1 MGNEHNQNS
10 GQSHHISSYKD
21 HLITLAILVA
31 LTALTVG
38 VSVYGGGMGTIS
50 VVLALGVASAKA
62 LIVAAYF
69 MHLKYDHKMYRFMV
83 YVVVALFI
91 VFMIVLSI
99 DYSNR

>member
-1 MGNEHNQNS
+1 MENEHNQHS

-21 HLITLAILVA
+21 HLITLGILVV

-50 VVLALGVASAKA
+50 VILALAVATAKA
-62 LIVAAYF
+62 LIVGAYF
-69 MHLKYDHKMYRFMV
+69 MHLKYDHKMYRSMV
-83 YVVVALFI
+83 FIVMTLFV
-91 VFMIVLSI
+91 VFMIILSI